1 MNRETLIN
9 NLQNH
14 VLEVT
19 FTKVDGT
26 ERIMNCTLQ
35 EHMIPETSENNR
47 KKNDEVLPVWDLDR
61 INWRSF
67 RIDSITNIK
76 RFSYSDNGVL

>member
-35 EHMIPETSENNR
+35 EHMIPETSENNQ

>member
-26 ERIMNCTLQ
+26 DRIMNCTLQ

-47 KKNDEVLPVWDLDR
+47 KMNDEVLPVWDLDR

>member
-47 KKNDEVLPVWDLDR
+47 KK
-61 INWRSF
+61 
-67 RIDSITNIK
+67 
-76 RFSYSDNGVL
+76 

>member
-1 MNRETLIN
+1 
-9 NLQNH
+9 
-14 VLEVT
+14 
-19 FTKVDGT
+19 
-26 ERIMNCTLQ
+26 
-35 EHMIPETSENNR
+35 
-47 KKNDEVLPVWDLDR
+47 VLPVWDLDR